1 MQKTNSTDQSERI
14 AVNIDTLQGM
24 LDCGKATAR
33 QIGTAAGARVQIG
46 KRVLYSVD
54 KVNAYLNDLA
64 GRESA

>member
-1 MQKTNSTDQSERI
+1 MRKTATTKGVEHV